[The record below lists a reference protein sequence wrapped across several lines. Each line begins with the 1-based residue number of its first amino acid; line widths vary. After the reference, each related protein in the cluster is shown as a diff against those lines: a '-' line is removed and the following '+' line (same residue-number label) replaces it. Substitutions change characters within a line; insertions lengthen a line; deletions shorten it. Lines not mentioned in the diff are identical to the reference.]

1 MLFIEGDVR
10 FLVARGRDGLWLVYD
25 SFIGA
30 DKVENGYYGKVI
42 VRSNIEDE
50 QDAIETAR
58 NYEQEY
64 KRIRNDGGGYL
75 DSLLFY

>member
-25 SFIGA
+25 SLISA
-30 DKVENGYYGKVI
+30 DPKNSYYGRVI
-42 VRSNIEDE
+42 VQSGIDNE

-64 KRIRNDGGGYL
+64 ERIRHDKDSGYL